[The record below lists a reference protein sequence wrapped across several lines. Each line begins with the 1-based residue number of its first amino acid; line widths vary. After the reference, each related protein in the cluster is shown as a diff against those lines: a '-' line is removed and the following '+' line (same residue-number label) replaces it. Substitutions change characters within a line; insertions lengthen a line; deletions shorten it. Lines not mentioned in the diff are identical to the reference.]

1 MDQQT
6 YQENQN
12 EISLKDILRIIRKRK
27 FWLLATFIIVVGLV
41 AGYLFRATP
50 IYQASATLWV
60 EPTQSS
66 SSLED
71 IFSLQGGTNTTRIST
86 EVELIKSRRNI
97 EKVIEDLDLMD
108 YYTRLSGSKNSV
120 NLNSLITS
128 ISNMISVST
137 VKDTNIV
144 RIAVENENPNLARN
158 LANTLSVV
166 YNDMLKELAQESYT
180 VRREFIESQIG
191 TTEQLVL
198 DAENLLREFKEEKGI
213 YLLDEEAR
221 LLLENVT
228 YYEKQIDPYTLQIKE
243 AESKIKAFTEI
254 LTSNGKKPVLYEK
267 VSLDPV
273 LRSIR
278 AEMAGAKLE
287 LAGYQSTQ
295 NPVLGIETSRKDEL
309 YTRKVRLEN
318 ELKQQILEIVF
329 ENEEKLSS
337 YIRLV
342 LMELADAYSLKYLA
356 EIDVS
361 YLTQLRNR
369 YEEKM
374 ITLPALEQQLLDHQ
388 RDVTVKQNLYILL
401 LENFEEAKIA
411 EAAVT
416 GTSTIIDQAVT
427 PVNPIKPNKKMMLAI
442 GVLLGLFLGVLLVFL
457 VEAFDDAIRDEE
469 SIRRTLGPDLPIL
482 GRIPHL
488 LFDENQRYPELIVYN
503 DPTAPPSEAYKL
515 ISTNILYSTVESPK
529 VISITSAEMAQGK
542 TSIIA
547 NAGIAMAQN
556 GLSTLLIDADM
567 RKPRLEKAMGLI
579 RSQKGLVNHLLQD
592 VALDDLIQTPLE
604 ELPNLKLLAVGPL
617 PPNPTALL
625 TSEKFLKMMKFL
637 RTKYDKILIDLP
649 PLLAASDA
657 LIAARLSDGI
667 VMVVRSAQSSKYGL
681 KLAAENI
688 GNSGIPVVG
697 IVINDITREDSYHYY
712 HYYYYYSD
720 SGEKVTDKKRRYKS
734 QYKKSTR
741 KYRKK
746 MSEVFGKKRKRVKR
760 RVSTGAAE
768 DLIGYENQVVI
779 QTEPEA
785 AASEPEQKTKTKTK
799 TNTIENQPVSEII
812 PDEIIPAADKA
823 EVNDEV
829 EGQDEADSIEEL
841 QEPAVEVPDLQ
852 EEKVQ
857 TEKSTVKRPKEKSP
871 KEKSPKVKSPK
882 EKSPKVKSPFDY
894 ITELEQDVLQ
904 EEDEKK
910 GGDTKE

>member
-1 MDQQT
+1 VDQQT

-27 FWLLATFIIVVGLV
+27 FWLIATFIIVVGLV

-50 IYQASATLWV
+50 IFQASATLWV

-71 IFSLQGGTNTTRIST
+71 IFSLQGGTTTTRIST

-97 EKVIEDLDLMD
+97 EKIIEDLDLMD
-108 YYTRLSGSKNSV
+108 YYSRLSGSKNTI
-120 NLNSLITS
+120 NINSLISS
-128 ISNMISVST
+128 IASMISVST

-158 LANTLSVV
+158 IANTLSLV
-166 YNDMLKELAQESYT
+166 YNDMLKELAQQSYT

-198 DAENLLREFKEEKGI
+198 DAENLMREFKEEKGI

-228 YYEKQIDPYTLQIKE
+228 YYEKQINPYTIQLDE
-243 AESKIKAFTEI
+243 AESKIAIAFET
-254 LTSNGKKPVLYEK
+254 LSSYSTYGKTPVLYNK
-267 VSLDPV
+267 IALDSDV
-273 LRSIR
+273 RKLRAQMSS
-278 AEMAGAKLE
+278 AKLE
-287 LAGYQSTQ
+287 LAGYQGTV
-295 NPVLGIETSRKDEL
+295 NPVLGNESSRQEEL
-309 YTRKVRLEN
+309 YINKVRWENDLKREIKRLVFINEENLNFYVEKELN
-318 ELKQQILEIVF
+318 ELAE
-329 ENEEKLSS
+329 
-337 YIRLV
+337 
-342 LMELADAYSLKYLA
+342 AYSLKYLA
-356 EIDVS
+356 EIDIS

-442 GVLLGLFLGVLLVFL
+442 GVLLGLFLGILLVFL

-488 LFDENQRYPELIVYN
+488 LFDENQKYSELIVYN

-515 ISTNILYSTVESPK
+515 ISTNILYSSVESPK

-542 TSIIA
+542 TSILA

-556 GLSTLLIDADM
+556 GLSTLLVDADM
-567 RKPRLEKAMGLI
+567 RKPRLEKAMGST
-579 RSQKGLVNHLLQD
+579 RSQNGLVNHLLQD
-592 VALDDLIQTPLE
+592 LDLDDIIQTPLD

-625 TSEKFLKMMKFL
+625 TSDKFLKMLETL
-637 RTKYDKILIDLP
+637 RTKFDRILIDLP

-657 LIAARLSDGI
+657 LIAARASDGI
-667 VMVVRSAQSSKYGL
+667 VMVVRSGQSSKYGL

-688 GNSGIPVVG
+688 SNSGVPVVG

-720 SGEKVTDKKRRYKS
+720 TGEKVTNKKRRYKS

-746 MSEVFGKKRKRVKR
+746 MSESFGKKRKVVKK
-760 RVSTGAAE
+760 RVSTTNADE
-768 DLIGYENQVVI
+768 LIGYEKQVVI
-779 QTEPEA
+779 QTEP
-785 AASEPEQKTKTKTK
+785 SPEQKPDS
-799 TNTIENQPVSEII
+799 TNIPVPEIVLDEVSVVVDEPDSIDEGADVKDVSE
-812 PDEIIPAADKA
+812 EI
-823 EVNDEV
+823 
-829 EGQDEADSIEEL
+829 
-841 QEPAVEVPDLQ
+841 QEPAAEIPELPVET
-852 EEKVQ
+852 KK
-857 TEKSTVKRPKEKSP
+857 TEKITSP
-871 KEKSPKVKSPK
+871 KAAKRSKGKRE
-882 EKSPKVKSPFDY
+882 KVKSPFDY

-904 EEDEKK
+904 EEDSKE
-910 GGDTKE
+910 GDDTKD

>member
-1 MDQQT
+1 MEQQS

-12 EISLKDILRIIRKRK
+12 EISIKDILRIVRKRK
-27 FWLLATFIIVVGLV
+27 FWLIATFIIVVGLV

-50 IYQASATLWV
+50 IFQASATLWV

-97 EKVIEDLDLMD
+97 EKIIEDLDLLD
-108 YYTRLSGSKNSV
+108 YYSRLSGSKNTI
-120 NLNSLITS
+120 NINSLIVS
-128 ISNMISVST
+128 ISGMISVST

-158 LANTLSVV
+158 IANTLSVV
-166 YNDMLKELAQESYT
+166 YNNMLKELAQQSFT
-180 VRREFIESQIG
+180 VRREFIGSQIG
-191 TTEQLVL
+191 ATEQQVL
-198 DAENLLREFKEEKGI
+198 DAENLLREFKEENGI

-228 YYEKQIDPYTLQIKE
+228 FYEKQIAPYKIQVGE
-243 AESKIKAFTEI
+243 AENKIFAFSEI
-254 LTSNGKKPVLYEK
+254 LTLNGKKPVLYEK
-267 VSLDPV
+267 VALDPF

-278 AEMAGAKLE
+278 AEMSGIKLE
-287 LAGYQSTQ
+287 LAGYQGVV
-295 NPVLGIETSRKDEL
+295 NPVLGNESSRQAEL
-309 YTRKVRLEN
+309 YAQKVRKEN
-318 ELKQQILEIVF
+318 DLKKRVLDIVF
-329 ENEEKLSS
+329 NDEENLSS
-337 YIRLV
+337 YIRLNMLDLV
-342 LMELADAYSLKYLA
+342 DAYSQKYLA
-356 EIDVS
+356 EIDIS
-361 YLTQLRNR
+361 YLMQLRNK

-374 ITLPALEQQLLDHQ
+374 ITLPALEQQLLVHQ

-427 PVNPIKPNKKMMLAI
+427 PGNPIKPNKRMMLAI
-442 GVLLGLFLGVLLVFL
+442 GVLLGLFLGILLVFL

-469 SIRRTLGPDLPIL
+469 SVRRTLGPDLPIL

-503 DPTAPPSEAYKL
+503 DPTSPPSEAYKL
-515 ISTNILYSTVESPK
+515 IATNILYSSVESPK
-529 VISITSAEMAQGK
+529 VISITSAEMSQGK

-547 NAGIAMAQN
+547 NTGVAMAQN
-556 GLSTLLIDADM
+556 GLTTLLIDADM
-567 RKPRLEKAMGLI
+567 RKPRLEKAMGSM
-579 RSQKGLVNHLLQD
+579 RSQNGLVNHLLQD
-592 VALDDLIQTPLE
+592 VDLDDLIQTPLD

-625 TSEKFLKMMKFL
+625 TSDKFLKMLEFL
-637 RTKYDKILIDLP
+637 RTKFDRILIDLP

-657 LIAARLSDGI
+657 LIAARSSDGI

-688 GNSGIPVVG
+688 SNSGVPVVG

-712 HYYYYYSD
+712 HYYYYYRD
-720 SGEKVTDKKRRYKS
+720 TGEKVTNKKGRYKS

-746 MSEVFGKKRKRVKR
+746 MSEALGKKRKVVKK
-760 RVSTGAAE
+760 RVSTTNADE
-768 DLIGYENQVVI
+768 LVGYEQKVVI
-779 QTEPEA
+779 QTETI
-785 AASEPEQKTKTKTK
+785 PEQKPE
-799 TNTIENQPVSEII
+799 ISGGPVPEII
-812 PDEIIPAADKA
+812 PEDVPAKATIPAEAKVPAEAKA
-823 EVNDEV
+823 EMGDRRP
-829 EGQDEADSIEEL
+829 EAE
-841 QEPAVEVPDLQ
+841 A
-852 EEKVQ
+852 KAK
-857 TEKSTVKRPKEKSP
+857 KSTPPKVTKHSKVKRE
-871 KEKSPKVKSPK
+871 
-882 EKSPKVKSPFDY
+882 KVKSPFDY
-894 ITELEQDVLQ
+894 ITELEQDVVQ
-904 EEDEKK
+904 EEDSKE
-910 GGDTKE
+910 GDDT

>member
-27 FWLLATFIIVVGLV
+27 FWLIATFIIVVGLV

-50 IYQASATLWV
+50 IFQASATLWV

-71 IFSLQGGTNTTRIST
+71 IFSLQGGTTTTRIST

-97 EKVIEDLDLMD
+97 EKIIEDLDLMD
-108 YYTRLSGSKNSV
+108 YYSRLSGSKNTI
-120 NLNSLITS
+120 NINSLISS
-128 ISNMISVST
+128 IASMISVST

-158 LANTLSVV
+158 IANTLSLV
-166 YNDMLKELAQESYT
+166 YNDMLKELAQQSYT

-198 DAENLLREFKEEKGI
+198 DAENLMREFKEEKGI

-228 YYEKQIDPYTLQIKE
+228 YYEKQINPYTIQLDE
-243 AESKIKAFTEI
+243 AESKIAIAFET
-254 LTSNGKKPVLYEK
+254 LSSYSTYGKTPVLYNK
-267 VSLDPV
+267 IALDSDV
-273 LRSIR
+273 RKLRAQMSS
-278 AEMAGAKLE
+278 AKLE
-287 LAGYQSTQ
+287 LAGYQGTV
-295 NPVLGIETSRKDEL
+295 NPVLGNESSRQEEL
-309 YTRKVRLEN
+309 YINKVRWENDLKREIKRLVFINEENLNFYVEKELN
-318 ELKQQILEIVF
+318 ELAE
-329 ENEEKLSS
+329 
-337 YIRLV
+337 
-342 LMELADAYSLKYLA
+342 AYSLKYLA
-356 EIDVS
+356 EIDIS

-442 GVLLGLFLGVLLVFL
+442 GVLLGLFLGILLVFL

-488 LFDENQRYPELIVYN
+488 LFDENQKYSELIVYN

-515 ISTNILYSTVESPK
+515 ISTNILYSSVESPK

-542 TSIIA
+542 TSILA

-556 GLSTLLIDADM
+556 GLSTLLVDADM
-567 RKPRLEKAMGLI
+567 RKPRLEKAMGST
-579 RSQKGLVNHLLQD
+579 RSQNGLVNHLLQD
-592 VALDDLIQTPLE
+592 LDLDDIIQTPLD

-625 TSEKFLKMMKFL
+625 TSDKFLKMLETL
-637 RTKYDKILIDLP
+637 RTKFDRILIDLP

-657 LIAARLSDGI
+657 LIAARASDGI
-667 VMVVRSAQSSKYGL
+667 VMVVRSGQSSKYGL

-688 GNSGIPVVG
+688 SNSGVPVVG

-720 SGEKVTDKKRRYKS
+720 TGEKVTNKKRRYKS

-746 MSEVFGKKRKRVKR
+746 MSESFGKKRKVVKK
-760 RVSTGAAE
+760 RVSTTNADE
-768 DLIGYENQVVI
+768 LIGYEKQVVI
-779 QTEPEA
+779 QTEP
-785 AASEPEQKTKTKTK
+785 SPEQKPDS
-799 TNTIENQPVSEII
+799 TNIPVPEIVLDEVSVVVDEPDSIDEGADVKDVSE
-812 PDEIIPAADKA
+812 EI
-823 EVNDEV
+823 
-829 EGQDEADSIEEL
+829 
-841 QEPAVEVPDLQ
+841 QEPAAEIPELPVET
-852 EEKVQ
+852 KK
-857 TEKSTVKRPKEKSP
+857 TEKITSP
-871 KEKSPKVKSPK
+871 KAAKRSKGKRE
-882 EKSPKVKSPFDY
+882 KVKSPFDY

-904 EEDEKK
+904 EEDSKE
-910 GGDTKE
+910 GDDTKD

>member
-1 MDQQT
+1 VEQQT

-27 FWLLATFIIVVGLV
+27 FWLIATFIIVVGLV

-50 IYQASATLWV
+50 IFQASATLWV

-66 SSLED
+66 SSFED

-97 EKVIEDLDLMD
+97 EKIIEDLDLID
-108 YYTRLSGSKNSV
+108 YYSRLSGSKNTI
-120 NLNSLITS
+120 NINSLISS
-128 ISNMISVST
+128 ISGMISVST

-158 LANTLSVV
+158 IANTLSLV
-166 YNDMLKELAQESYT
+166 YNDMLKELAQQSFT
-180 VRREFIESQIG
+180 VRRVFIESQIG

-228 YYEKQIDPYTLQIKE
+228 YYEKQIDPYTLQIGE
-243 AESKIKAFTEI
+243 AESKINAFSEI
-254 LTSNGKKPVLYEK
+254 LSSNGKKPVLYEK
-267 VSLDPV
+267 VALDPV

-278 AEMAGAKLE
+278 AEMSGAKLE
-287 LAGYQSTQ
+287 LAGYQGTV
-295 NPVLGIETSRKDEL
+295 NPVLGKEASRQEEL

-329 ENEEKLSS
+329 DNEENLSS
-337 YIRLV
+337 YIRLIM
-342 LMELADAYSLKYLA
+342 MELADAYSLKYLA
-356 EIDVS
+356 EIDIS

-442 GVLLGLFLGVLLVFL
+442 GVLLGLFLGILLVFL

-488 LFDENQRYPELIVYN
+488 ILDENQRYTELIVYN

-515 ISTNILYSTVESPK
+515 IATNILYSSVESPK
-529 VISITSAEMAQGK
+529 VISITSAEMSQGK

-547 NAGIAMAQN
+547 NTGIAMAQN
-556 GLSTLLIDADM
+556 GLNTLLIDADM
-567 RKPRLEKAMGLI
+567 RKPRLEKAMGSM
-579 RSQKGLVNHLLQD
+579 RSQNGLVNHLLQD
-592 VALDDLIQTPLE
+592 IDLEDLIQTPLD
-604 ELPNLKLLAVGPL
+604 ELPNLKMLAVGPL

-625 TSEKFLKMMKFL
+625 TSDKFMKMIELL
-637 RTKYDKILIDLP
+637 RTKFDRILIDLP

-657 LIAARLSDGI
+657 LIAARSSDGI
-667 VMVVRSAQSSKYGL
+667 VMVVRSGQSSKYGL

-688 GNSGIPVVG
+688 SNSGIPVVG

-720 SGEKVTDKKRRYKS
+720 NGEKVTNKKKRYKS

-746 MSEVFGKKRKRVKR
+746 MSEGIGKKRKVVKKRVPT
-760 RVSTGAAE
+760 SDAE
-768 DLIGYENQVVI
+768 ELIGYEKQVVL
-779 QTEPEA
+779 QTEP
-785 AASEPEQKTKTKTK
+785 
-799 TNTIENQPVSEII
+799 IF
-812 PDEIIPAADKA
+812 
-823 EVNDEV
+823 DEV
-829 EGQDEADSIEEL
+829 PEAGAESMVEAEDTAVEDVAVIEEK
-841 QEPAVEVPDLQ
+841 QEPVIDAAPEQ
-852 EEKVQ
+852 EEKVTDPVQ
-857 TEKSTVKRPKEKSP
+857 EVLEETPEAVLEVVPEPVEEMPEPVAVVPVKVKKIKKETPVKDAKRTKVKRN
-871 KEKSPKVKSPK
+871 
-882 EKSPKVKSPFDY
+882 KVKSPFDY

-904 EEDEKK
+904 EEDDKE
-910 GGDTKE
+910 GDDT